1 MGYPYAMSKTVAPEA
16 PKRAGRKPK
25 AADGE
30 SSASLSRDA
39 VIAHALK
46 LVQQETADAITIAR
60 LAADLGV
67 STGLIHYFVGSRDAM
82 LARVLNESLRS
93 FVGSL
98 HPPTGH
104 WREDLASLLVQ
115 THRSKLT
122 WKGVTTY
129 LAEHNRYRLFHEVG
143 PGERDYGLAF
153 FDRFGRIMQSGGFSG
168 AQAAMAYHLSMLFLE
183 SVAVSHLRHRMPA
196 EHNRYLLDHMAQFDA
211 EDHAGAA
218 FMMESFA
225 SLDTDTT
232 FSDGLAVLLNA
243 FEGWLPPPGA
253 GKARKQAAR
262 PASNRI

>member
-1 MGYPYAMSKTVAPEA
+1 MESPR
-16 PKRAGRKPK
+16 RAGRRPK
-25 AADGE
+25 AAAGE
-30 SSASLSRDA
+30 ISTSLSRDA

-46 LVQQETADAITIAR
+46 LVQQETADAVTIAR

-82 LARVLNESLRS
+82 LATVLNESLRS

-104 WREDLASLLVQ
+104 WRQDLASLLVQ

-122 WKGVTTY
+122 WKGITTY

-168 AQAAMAYHLSMLFLE
+168 TQAAMAYHLSMLFLE

-211 EDHAGAA
+211 KDHAGAA
-218 FMMESFA
+218 FMMDSFA
-225 SLDTDTT
+225 SLDTETT

-243 FEGWLPPPGA
+243 FESWLKPPTD
-253 GKARKQAAR
+253 RAAPKR
-262 PASNRI
+262 PARATLKRN